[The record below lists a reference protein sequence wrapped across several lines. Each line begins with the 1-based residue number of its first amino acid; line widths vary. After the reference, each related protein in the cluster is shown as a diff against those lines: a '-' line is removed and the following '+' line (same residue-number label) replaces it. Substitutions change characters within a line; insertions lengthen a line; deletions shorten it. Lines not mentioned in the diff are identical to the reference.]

1 MERKLLCCQFDCIS
15 GKVKERKRKAR
26 EERERA
32 EWGSDQS
39 MRTNDAWQ
47 LAGVTGKC

>member
-26 EERERA
+26 EERER
-32 EWGSDQS
+32 ERRSDQS

-47 LAGVTGKC
+47 LASVRGKC